1 MLERIYDTPCG
12 QIHYWVSKTAAHP
25 APQRTP
31 DYGIRQP
38 APKTDAQLASEA
50 EKKIFLRLERKDME
64 RAGAVLA
71 LHAGNVAVYMHLP
84 AEKMTLLCPREN
96 WCSADEDCL
105 RRLKNELG
113 AENVVLKQ
121 KG

>member
-1 MLERIYDTPCG
+1 MARA
-12 QIHYWVSKTAAHP
+12 S
-25 APQRTP
+25 
-31 DYGIRQP
+31 
-38 APKTDAQLASEA
+38 APKTDAQLATEA
-50 EKKIFLRLERKDME
+50 GQKVFLRLERKDMD

-71 LHAGNVAVYMHLP
+71 LHAGNVPVYMHLP

-105 RRLKNELG
+105 RRLKDELG